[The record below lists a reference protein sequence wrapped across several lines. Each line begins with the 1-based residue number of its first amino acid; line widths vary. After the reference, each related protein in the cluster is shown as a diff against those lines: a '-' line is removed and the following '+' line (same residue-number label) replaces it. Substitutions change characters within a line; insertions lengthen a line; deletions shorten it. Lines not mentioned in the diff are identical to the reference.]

1 MEKMMDFELLDI
13 EILNKY
19 RVQVTMKDKDG
30 NIYRG
35 MAHNYGFPH
44 KD

>member
-13 EILNKY
+13 ERLNKH
-19 RVQVTMKDKDG
+19 RVQVIMKDKDG

-35 MAHNYGFPH
+35 LAQHYGEI
-44 KD
+44 DEL